1 MRDRNQIDWN
11 VWFDT
16 YKDSYA
22 SFSKAQ
28 YEGFR
33 ALERFARFNYTV
45 AGDVLEAGLAQ
56 AKATLGARSAFGT
69 QAIAELLEKQAEL
82 GSQLSEKIRE
92 RAVEFSTLAAEV
104 QDSVGSFAAA
114 AQQRARE
121 ANGRSHAGRKAA

>member
-1 MRDRNQIDWN
+1 MVYESYVRPVIFSCSAYKITYNDDLQAPLSHFVSGAPMRDRNHIDWN

-33 ALERFARFNYTV
+33 ALERFARFNYAV

-69 QAIAELLEKQAEL
+69 QAIAELLE
-82 GSQLSEKIRE
+82 
-92 RAVEFSTLAAEV
+92 
-104 QDSVGSFAAA
+104 
-114 AQQRARE
+114 
-121 ANGRSHAGRKAA
+121 